1 MKFPASFRRS
11 LTLSFVVVA
20 ALPILLMG
28 IFSVHYFEK
37 KHLETVSE
45 LLNIHAVNVSNE
57 ASEFLRDTHNNL
69 ALVEKTLNSN
79 LLHVDAEIN
88 RFLQISVDESIN
100 FESIY
105 LLNEDYRVTHL
116 ALSSEYQKR
125 QEDFFGIDLSTHVV
139 FSQPQQEP
147 GVFWSDTFLSTAT
160 AEPSVTLAI
169 SLEKGT
175 LLGTVSLKRI
185 SSELLSRLNKA
196 GLDIRFSL
204 LDHHG
209 VLVADSQPELVSQR
223 LNLRTLPGVRDALD
237 RQIEVHSQYH
247 EDQSLLESVRLVKET
262 GWAAYVSLPVEN
274 AMQALGPLRFFL
286 LNSLSFAALFGLCLA
301 VWLSRR
307 MLKPIL
313 LLRDAASEAGQGH
326 YNLVL
331 PPAHYKE
338 LEDLSSSFRKM
349 MFAVNEREQSLSDNR
364 ARYRDLVNS
373 IDGIVWELELD
384 NFRFTFISDQV
395 EPILGYT
402 AQQWLEQ
409 EDFWL
414 KHVHDED
421 REWVLSFCAIE
432 TEAKRDHDFEY
443 RMIASDGRF
452 VWLKDIV
459 SVIVEDDKPVRLR
472 GVMLDITERKE
483 AELDFQ
489 ETSMR
494 LQLLINRM
502 PFGCIMWDAEYKVEL
517 WNPEAEKIF
526 GFSAAEV
533 AGLHPYDFLLPP
545 QAKEQ
550 VKEFFTR
557 RDEGDALAHSV
568 ISNLTKDGRE
578 ITCEWHNTPVQ
589 NSEGVMIGTISMVQD
604 ISQRVSQE
612 LALKESESRF
622 RTVFQTNPDVVLITR
637 LDDGLIV
644 NVNEY
649 CLKATGYSR
658 DEIIGKTSLQV
669 GFWVNVEDREGF
681 IGSLQQ
687 NGFVENM
694 EMLFRVKSGRE
705 RTGLISARTLT
716 LSDELCA
723 LTVIRD
729 ITEMK
734 DAETRLVRSESRFRS
749 LISVMGEGLVILGFN
764 GEVVQCN
771 KAAERILGQAAE
783 DIIGQLHDELLQDV
797 IKEDGQTY
805 GPDEKPSTITLQ
817 TGASV
822 INQVMG
828 IPKDDGTIVW
838 VQVNSH
844 ALGLNSAGKPVAV
857 VITFADVSRLK
868 RIQTELRMSESHLRS
883 MTMQFQ
889 GLLEAIPDQIMV
901 LDKEM
906 RLVWLNRYPEN
917 ELLSYDRTMRTPC
930 YEMPDVDCGPASGN
944 QEPLCESCPIK
955 KTFTSG
961 RTEESQLSL
970 ADGRTLALRAFPIFD
985 EQGEVV
991 NVIEIVQDISESLMQ
1006 RAQSLR
1012 TGQLAALGELAAG
1025 VAHEINNPINGVIN
1039 YAQLI
1044 LNKAVAESRE
1054 EELSKRIIRES
1065 ERVAT
1070 IVREL
1075 LYFSRA
1081 ESQQVEKLT
1090 VLNALN
1096 ESLALAQ
1103 NHLNKEGVALQIQ
1116 LPDDLPMINS
1126 LSHQVQR
1133 LFLNLISNARYA
1145 LSEKYPGPDPNK
1157 ILMVIGEVIEQEG
1170 QPFVSVTF
1178 RDHGTGIPPELID
1191 RVMNPFVT
1199 TKAAGVGTGLGLSIS
1214 HEIVQK
1220 HDGQLSISSQ
1230 EGEYTEVVV
1239 ILPAV

>member
-1 MKFPASFRRS
+1 
-11 LTLSFVVVA
+11 VA
-20 ALPILLMG
+20 VLPILLIG
-28 IFSVHYFEK
+28 IFSVRYFEN

-45 LLNIHAVNVSNE
+45 LLNVHAVNVSNE
-57 ASEFLRDTHNNL
+57 ASEFLRDTQNSL
-69 ALVEKTLNSN
+69 DLVEKTLNAN
-79 LLHVDAEIN
+79 LLHDDAEIN
-88 RFLQISVDESIN
+88 RYLQVSVDESSS

-116 ALSSEYQKR
+116 ALSSDSQNKR
-125 QEDFFGIDLSTHVV
+125 DDYFGIDLSTHAV
-139 FSQPQQEP
+139 FSRYHPES
-147 GVFWSDTFLSTAT
+147 GIFWSDTFLSTAT
-160 AEPSVTLAI
+160 AEPSVTLA
-169 SLEKGT
+169 LPLNKGI

-185 SSELLSRLNKA
+185 SSEIFSRLDKA
-196 GLDIRFSL
+196 GLDVRFSL
-204 LDHHG
+204 LDHNG
-209 VLVADSQPELVSQR
+209 VLIADSRPERVSQR
-223 LNLRTLPGVRDALD
+223 LNLRTHPEIRDALD
-237 RQIEVHSQYH
+237 RQIEVSSKYH
-247 EDQSLLESVRLVKET
+247 EDHSLLESVRLVNAT
-262 GWAAYVSLPVEN
+262 GWAAYVSLPIEN

-286 LNSLSFAALFGLCLA
+286 VSSLSFAALFGLCLA
-301 VWLSRR
+301 FWLSRR

-313 LLRDAASEAGQGH
+313 LLRDAVSDAGQGH
-326 YNLVL
+326 YNQFL
-331 PPAHYKE
+331 PPSHYDE
-338 LEDLSSSFRKM
+338 LEDLGRSFREM
-349 MFAVNEREQSLSDNR
+349 MTAVNEREMSLIDNR

-384 NFRFTFISDQV
+384 HFRFTFISDQV
-395 EPILGYT
+395 ETVLGYT

-409 EDFWL
+409 QDFWL
-414 KHVHDED
+414 QHVHDED
-421 REWVLSFCAIE
+421 RERVLSFCAIE
-432 TEAKRDHDFEY
+432 IEAKRDYDFEY
-443 RMIASDGRF
+443 RMIASDGRP

-472 GVMLDITERKE
+472 GVMFDITERKE
-483 AELDFQ
+483 AELDLQ
-489 ETSMR
+489 EISMR

-502 PFGCIMWDAEYKVEL
+502 PFGCIMWDAEYNVEL

-526 GFSAAEV
+526 GFNSAEV
-533 AGLHPYDFLLPP
+533 VGLHPYDFLIPNH
-545 QAKEQ
+545 AKEQ
-550 VKEFFTR
+550 IEVVFAKLK
-557 RDEGDALAHSV
+557 EGDALAHSV
-568 ISNLTKDGRE
+568 NANLTKDGRE
-578 ITCEWHNTPVQ
+578 ITCEWHNTLVH
-589 NSEGVMIGTISMVQD
+589 NNEGVVIGTISMVQD

-622 RTVFQTNPDVVLITR
+622 RTVFQTNPDVVLISR
-637 LDDGLIV
+637 LVDGSIV

-658 DEIIGKTSLQV
+658 AELIGRTSLDV
-669 GFWVNVEDREGF
+669 GFWVNVKDREDF
-681 IGSLQQ
+681 INLLQQ
-687 NGFVENM
+687 NKSVENM

-705 RTGLISARTLT
+705 RTGLVSARILK
-716 LSDELCA
+716 LNDELCA
-723 LTVIRD
+723 LSVIRD

-771 KAAERILGQAAE
+771 KAAERILGRKAE
-783 DIIGQLHDELLQDV
+783 DIVGQLHDELLQNIV
-797 IKEDGQTY
+797 KEDGQTY
-805 GPDEKPSTITLQ
+805 GPGEEPSAITLL

-828 IPKDDGTIVW
+828 IPRADGKIIW
-838 VQVNSH
+838 VQANSH

-857 VITFADVSRLK
+857 VLTFADVSRLK
-868 RIQTELRMSESHLRS
+868 LIETELRKSESHLQS

-906 RLVWLNRYPEN
+906 RLVWLNRYPDN
-917 ELLSYDRTMRTPC
+917 QLLSYDRTMRTPC

-944 QEPLCESCPIK
+944 QEPLCENCPIK
-955 KTFTSG
+955 KTFISG

-985 EQGEVV
+985 DQGEVV
-991 NVIEIVQDISESLMQ
+991 NVIEIVQDVTESLKQ
-1006 RAQSLR
+1006 REQSIR

-1054 EELSKRIIRES
+1054 EELSKRIISES

-1075 LYFSRA
+1075 LYFSRV
-1081 ESQQVEKLT
+1081 ESQQVEQLT
-1090 VLNALN
+1090 VLDALN

-1103 NHLNKEGVALQIQ
+1103 NQLNKEGVDLQIQ
-1116 LPDDLPMINS
+1116 LPDNLPMINS

-1145 LSEKYPGPDPNK
+1145 LTEKYPGTDPNK
-1157 ILMVIGEVIEQEG
+1157 ILMVTGEVLEQDS
-1170 QPFVSVTF
+1170 QLFVSVTF
-1178 RDHGTGIPPELID
+1178 RDHGTGISPELIE

-1220 HDGQLSISSQ
+1220 HDGTLRISSQ